1 MLQIKLILIQH
12 QKAQKYYM
20 KRIRNLKTQ
29 KTRKFMMVII
39 CKVRSTFQMKIG
51 NLTFENNIFL
61 APMAGVT
68 DISFRGLCKEMGC
81 GLVYTEMVSAKALYY
96 GSENTQTLLR
106 IADEEKPVAVQIF
119 GREPDI
125 MANVCEE
132 HFNDR
137 DDICIID
144 INMGCPAPKIVKN
157 GEGSALMKEPE
168 LVYEIVKAIKKVSK
182 KPVTVKFRKG
192 FDEDNINAVE
202 FAKGMEQAGVDAI
215 TVHGRTRKQM
225 YQGVADWNIIKAVK
239 DNVSIPVIGNG
250 DVFSGEDA
258 LRMKELTNCD
268 GIMIARGSQ
277 GNPWIFKEVNCSLKG
292 ESLQEISYTEKIEMC
307 LRHYELA
314 LKYDGEFKAI
324 REMRKH
330 ASWYVKGLPRCTDIR
345 NEINILDDSKKVIEI
360 LTKYKEEL
368 QNYILI
374 QQIIFRIIGQI
385 QSQYQQYILNMLQS
399 QRLFQSI
406 NYNCQLLCFDFL
418 YENIEAQQHKSLQ
431 IRIN

>member
-1 MLQIKLILIQH
+1 
-12 QKAQKYYM
+12 
-20 KRIRNLKTQ
+20 
-29 KTRKFMMVII
+29 
-39 CKVRSTFQMKIG
+39 MKIG
-51 NLTFENNIFL
+51 NLTFENNMFL

-96 GSENTQTLLR
+96 GSENTQALLR

-125 MANVCEE
+125 MADICEK
-132 HFNDR
+132 HFNNR

-168 LVYEIVKAIKKVSK
+168 LAYEIVKTIKKISK

-192 FDEDNINAVE
+192 FDENNINAIE
-202 FAKGMEQAGVDAI
+202 FAKKMEHAGADAI
-215 TVHGRTRKQM
+215 TIHGRTRQQM
-225 YQGVADWNIIKAVK
+225 YQGVADWNIIKKVK
-239 DNVSIPVIGNG
+239 DSVSIPVIGNG

-258 LRMKELTNCD
+258 VRMKETTNCD

-277 GNPWIFKEVNCSLKG
+277 GNPWIFKQISYALRG
-292 ESLQEISYTEKIEMC
+292 EPIPEISDREKIEMC

-314 LKYDGEFKAI
+314 VKYDGEFKAI

-330 ASWYVKGLPRCTDIR
+330 ASWYIKGLPRCTDIR
-345 NEINILDDSKKVIEI
+345 NQINILDDSKKVIKI
-360 LTKYKEEL
+360 LSEYKEEL
-368 QNYILI
+368 
-374 QQIIFRIIGQI
+374 
-385 QSQYQQYILNMLQS
+385 
-399 QRLFQSI
+399 
-406 NYNCQLLCFDFL
+406 
-418 YENIEAQQHKSLQ
+418 
-431 IRIN
+431 